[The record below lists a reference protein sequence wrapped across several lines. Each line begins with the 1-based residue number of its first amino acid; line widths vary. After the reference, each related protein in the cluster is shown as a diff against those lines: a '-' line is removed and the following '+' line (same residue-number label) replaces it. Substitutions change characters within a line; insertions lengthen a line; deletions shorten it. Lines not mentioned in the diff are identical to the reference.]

1 MSNPFD
7 HTILMTAPRHTLVAI
22 GAVLGAIVVALVVH
36 RLLVVLVA
44 RAAQRSK
51 HKAIWAI
58 FLRRCQRPAAFV
70 LPLLGILM
78 VLPSSAIPDDIER
91 GLERLVSILTI
102 AAVTW
107 GAIVVLGIWADISNV
122 RRHVDLADNL
132 RARQIETRVAILHR
146 TLVTIAVI
154 VGVGTILMT
163 FPNVRAVGTTLLA
176 SAGIAGLAAG
186 FAARPIFENLVAGV
200 QIAFTQPIRIDD
212 VVIVEK
218 EWGRIE
224 QITATY
230 VIVKTWDLRRLVV
243 PLTYFINTPFQ
254 NWTRQTAELIGTVM
268 LYTDYTVPVD
278 ALRAELETV
287 VASSPLW
294 DGKVWNLQVSD
305 ALHEVIELRMLVSAA
320 NASDVWDLR
329 CYVREKMIAF
339 VQERYPEALPRTR
352 IETRRDTAL
361 RHENGYPVAPR
372 SEAAAG
378 GQGGSTSATD
388 AIRQTSETP

>member
-1 MSNPFD
+1 MTNPFE
-7 HTILMTAPRHTLVAI
+7 HTILMTAPRHTLI
-22 GAVLGAIVVALVVH
+22 AVGAIVGALAAALIVH
-36 RLLVVLVA
+36 RALVVLVG
-44 RAAQRSK
+44 RAAKRSK

-58 FLRRCQRPAAFV
+58 FLRRCRRPAAFI
-70 LPLLGILM
+70 LPLLGILV
-78 VLPSSAIPDDIER
+78 VLPSSAIPDDIEKA
-91 GLERLVSILTI
+91 LERLVSILTI
-102 AAVTW
+102 VAVTW
-107 GAIVVLGIWADISNV
+107 GAIVVLGIWADISTV
-122 RRHVDLADNL
+122 RQHVDIADNL

-146 TLVTIAVI
+146 TLVTICVI

-163 FPNVRAVGTTLLA
+163 FPNVRAIGTTLLA

-254 NWTRQTAELIGTVM
+254 NWTRQTAELIGSVM
-268 LYTDYTVPVD
+268 IYTDYTVPVA
-278 ALRAELETV
+278 ALRAELENV

-294 DGKVWNLQVSD
+294 DKKVWNLQVSD
-305 ALHEVIELRMLVSAA
+305 AMHDVVELRMLVSAS

-339 VQERYPEALPRTR
+339 VQEQYPEALPRTR
-352 IETRRDTAL
+352 IETRRDTA
-361 RHENGYPVAPR
+361 AR
-372 SEAAAG
+372 SEIDRTAAPHADAAAG

-388 AIRQTSETP
+388 AIRRTSESA